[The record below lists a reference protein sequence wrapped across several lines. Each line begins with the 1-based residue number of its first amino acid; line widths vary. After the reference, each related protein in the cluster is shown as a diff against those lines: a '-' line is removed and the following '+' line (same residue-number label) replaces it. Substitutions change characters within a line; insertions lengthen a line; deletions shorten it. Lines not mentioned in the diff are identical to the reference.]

1 MNTWADLR
9 GGGKGVMPPQK
20 LASTSFRRGR
30 VVPLEYK
37 PFRSRSYASNPAGGA
52 CSVPAGPSAGGEGA
66 SFPLPKNPT
75 PTVGPLSLW
84 LVLLSSSTACI
95 ASPLTR
101 NR

>member
-1 MNTWADLR
+1 MGGFKR
-9 GGGKGVMPPQK
+9 GGARGH
-20 LASTSFRRGR
+20 ASPEVGLNKFQERPCGSSGIQ
-30 VVPLEYK
+30 EK